1 MIISAS
7 RRTDIP
13 AFYAE
18 WFFKRIHQRT
28 VLVRNPMNFHH
39 ISQVDLSP
47 DVVDGIVFWT
57 KNPAPML
64 PRLDE
69 LRAYTYYFQFT
80 LNAYGKDV
88 EPHVPSKNEIVIPAF
103 QKLSQRIGKD
113 KVIWRYDPI
122 LLNADYSMTYH
133 LRYFQSLAA
142 KLSGYTEKCTISF
155 LNMYKK
161 TERNLRPLAVFAP
174 TADQKTELMQRLA
187 ETAKQFGI
195 VCDTCAEEM
204 DFGQWGIGRA
214 RCIDNERLGRLGGYT
229 LFVAKDKNQRPD
241 CGCAASIDIG
251 AYNTCEHGCRYCYAN
266 FSTVMVQKNAGVH
279 DRESPLLYGHV
290 GEEDRIT
297 IRDIPSYRTFQ
308 FELF

>member
-161 TERNLRPLAVFAP
+161 TERNLRPLSVFAP

-187 ETAKQFGI
+187 ETARQFGI

-214 RCIDNERLGRLGGYT
+214 RCIDNERLARLGGYT

-251 AYNTCEHGCRYCYAN
+251 AYNTCKHGCRYCYAN
-266 FSTVMVQKNAGVH
+266 FSIGTVQKNAAVH

-297 IRDIPSYRTFQ
+297 IRDIPTYRTFQ